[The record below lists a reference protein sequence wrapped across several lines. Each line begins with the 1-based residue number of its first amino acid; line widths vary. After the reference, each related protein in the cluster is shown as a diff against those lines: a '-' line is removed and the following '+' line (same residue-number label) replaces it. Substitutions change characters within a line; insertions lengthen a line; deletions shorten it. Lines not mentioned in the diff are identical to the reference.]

1 MLLLK
6 KRYCLCYTEI
16 MTKKPTRK
24 KPAYKQKNMIIG
36 VVFLVSAIIIAT
48 VWGVLNTRKDTPKST
63 YFSYAAADTASLKDH
78 KATGEISLDDVY
90 QWDQTYFRLVSNQK
104 LNDVE
109 ASRVYAYLAVA
120 EADFAA
126 LSFNTTGKFA
136 GNINPI
142 AHDVACEFFAS
153 ECASLTIDGASD
165 DEFSKQASQLIMARI
180 KARITEDAQM
190 TKPYPLSAD
199 KNLWQGPDPKTGI
212 DAGSRKPWHLTAGNQ
227 FRAPAPSAITSNDY
241 VTLLAEVKQAL
252 GNITEPQRQAVVFW
266 AGGPGTKTPPG
277 IWLNIADQYMKDQA
291 SKLEAVLNA
300 RSDTATAMA
309 DAVIAVFDSKYTYQQ
324 KRPNMLDTSIITVM
338 PTPNHPSYPAG
349 HATISAAAFTVL
361 THYFPEHETTWKQQA
376 DEASTSRLWG
386 GIHFSID
393 NKAGFTL
400 GQKVGD
406 QAITTK

>member
-1 MLLLK
+1 MIK
-6 KRYCLCYTEI
+6 KQ
-16 MTKKPTRK
+16 TRK
-24 KPAYKQKNMIIG
+24 KPNKKQKNMIIG
-36 VVFLVSAIIIAT
+36 VVFLVSAIIIVT
-48 VWGVLNTRKDTPKST
+48 VWALLSAHKATSKST
-63 YFSYAAADTASLKDH
+63 YFSYAAADTASLKDL

-126 LSFNTTGKFA
+126 LSFNATGKFA
-136 GNINPI
+136 GNINPVAQGI
-142 AHDVACEFFAS
+142 ACEFFAS
-153 ECASLTIDGASD
+153 ECASLAVDEQP
-165 DEFSKQASQLIMARI
+165 DEFSKQASELIMARV

-190 TKPYPLSAD
+190 TKPHSISND
-199 KNLWQGPDPKTGI
+199 TNLWQGPDPKTGI

-227 FRAPAPSAITSNDY
+227 FRAPAPPAITSSSY

-277 IWLNIADQYMKDQA
+277 IWLNIADQYMKDQ
-291 SKLEAVLNA
+291 STKLETVLNA
-300 RSDTATAMA
+300 RSDTTTAMA

-324 KRPNMLDTSIITVM
+324 KRPNMLDPSIITVM

-349 HATISAAAFTVL
+349 HATISAAAYTVL
-361 THYFPEHETTWKQQA
+361 AHYFPEHETTWKQQA
-376 DEASTSRLWG
+376 DEAATSRLWG

-400 GQKVGD
+400 GQKVGG
-406 QAITTK
+406 QAIATK